1 MKNNIANILKKI
13 GLPKEGT
20 FQNGFYVIELEDS
33 NTYAKVYTLLDERA
47 INTEYP
53 NFGTNTNKATVK
65 VTNYF
70 EVEEEGITYNI
81 FLIADFKNGRY
92 YVKIGEQ

>member
-1 MKNNIANILKKI
+1 MKDNLAKVLSKL
-13 GLPKEGT
+13 GLPKEGS
-20 FQNGFYVIELEDS
+20 FQNGFYVVELEDS

-53 NFGTNTNKATVK
+53 NFGTNTNNSTVK

-70 EVEEEGITYNI
+70 ELDEGETTYNI